1 MFKIQALAGPL
12 LAALAIGA
20 LAQSLPPVGK
30 TREQVKAELAEAQRT
45 GDIVW
50 GETGQKLNEIYP
62 DRYPKKVTQ
71 PSETRAEVKAELA
84 QAIKDGDLPM
94 GDLDQT
100 DRELMPNRY
109 PPQPMPP
116 GRSATAAGRS
126 RKKLRRATRARRPSH
141 PSCSCVDTRKP
152 RHRRLRL
159 RRRPSDARVTN
170 AWPRSKRSGL
180 LMTRST

>member
-20 LAQSLPPVGK
+20 LAQSQPPVGK

-50 GETGQKLNEIYP
+50 GETGLKLNEIYP
-62 DRYPKKVTQ
+62 DRYPKKAMP
-71 PSETRAEVKAELA
+71 PSETRAEVKAELV

-100 DRELMPNRY
+100 DRELMPDRY
-109 PPQPMPP
+109 PPKPMPP
-116 GRSATAAGRS
+116 GLTREEVKAETLQAIRAGDVQIGDSGKTLAEEYPERYAGAPA
-126 RKKLRRATRARRPSH
+126 KPPKLVLHRRAKGASAAASAP
-141 PSCSCVDTRKP
+141 
-152 RHRRLRL
+152 
-159 RRRPSDARVTN
+159 VTN
-170 AWPRSKRSGL
+170 R
-180 LMTRST
+180 